1 MLCITNEKIQI
12 VNSFDDQWPDV
23 WGFLFLKG
31 GSAPEEL
38 FDAIKVH
45 GITKEEIEKF
55 AQQLEAMKLESLTAL
70 AKEDITNDSP
80 SPALVVLRRFP
91 DSEILQFAKNLC
103 HSAYNVEREI
113 GLLILM
119 DRTQD
124 CSNPEYETFICNLL
138 TKEASPNVI
147 SAALYALSKLHL
159 HDCVAKIVRF
169 AEHKD
174 RKVREALAY
183 TIAGEPALVAVAT
196 TLALMKD
203 PCLEVRSWAIYLLS
217 DNEDIC
223 GEDVENA
230 LFEAAHNPLNA
241 REDKAAA
248 ILGLA
253 KRKVAQAEELIRSS
267 LNEDNCCPAIFQA
280 ASEMPSALYLPGLRY
295 LQSNFTFGAYES
307 SLLERA
313 IEAVKAQE

>member
-31 GSAPEEL
+31 GSAPEDL
-38 FDAIKVH
+38 FDTILVH
-45 GITKEEIEKF
+45 GITKEEIT
-55 AQQLEAMKLESLTAL
+55 S
-70 AKEDITNDSP
+70 DSP

-103 HSAYNVEREI
+103 HSADNVEREI

-147 SAALYALSKLHL
+147 SAALYALGKLHL
-159 HDCVAKIVRF
+159 YDCVAKIVRF

-174 RKVREALAY
+174 NKVREALAF
-183 TIAGEPALVAVAT
+183 TIAGETSPVAVAT
-196 TLALMKD
+196 TLKLMKD

-223 GEDVENA
+223 GKDVEDA

-253 KRKVAQAEELIRSS
+253 KRKVAKAAELIRSS
-267 LNEDNCCPAIFQA
+267 LNEDNSCPAIFQA

-307 SLLERA
+307 SLLESA